1 MTQFTQALWSDQSG
15 QDLVEYV
22 LIILVIALGVFAA
35 LTALKG
41 GLSSAF
47 NKAANDLNSQAGT

>member
-22 LIILVIALGVFAA
+22 LIVLVIALGVFAA

-41 GLSSAF
+41 GLGKAF
-47 NKAANDLNSQAGT
+47 NHAASSLNAQAT